1 MAKKQESISDKI
13 IRLYKEGLTTAEI
26 AKEMEM
32 PAGNVP
38 NILEKHWPDYRSY
51 IQPERDRLAEA
62 NAPKKSSI
70 LPFGR
75 KSKNDKPVV
84 TAEPFT
90 PSLNLT
96 MDDDG
101 FVDHS
106 VVGMANML
114 NKGRSV
120 KETAEFFG
128 KDIND
133 IKAVESVMA
142 EHFKRV
148 NSQKG
153 PSVKNAEPAPAP
165 EPETPEVVD
174 DEPKIDPK
182 AASIA
187 NSIAKRN
194 STSTFETGAADASP
208 VKFPERV
215 KEPEPMPVENNVP
228 KPSET
233 AVAEKA
239 AEETPTMDELQVPD
253 LSYDELD
260 PEMPSIEPIA
270 LDDAFHAE
278 PVPESTM
285 PSIEEELAQRE
296 AEKKRLEA
304 EKAQITKF
312 SENMEEETMSPQE
325 KMRMFAQEQI
335 EQNNKKIDE
344 LQIGIADKE
353 NKSIELGKQ
362 ADEIYSQIIAL
373 QEKAKGFSTE
383 KEKLDI
389 EISQVKG
396 DIEGLKRENEE
407 FKSYIK

>member
-13 IRLYKEGLTTAEI
+13 IRLYKEGYNTAEI

-38 NILEKHWPDYRSY
+38 NILEKHWPDYKSY

-62 NAPKKSSI
+62 NQKKGSI

-75 KSKNDKPVV
+75 KGKNDKPAVS
-84 TAEPFT
+84 AEPFT
-90 PSLNLT
+90 PTLNLT

-114 NKGRSV
+114 NKGRTA

-133 IKAVESVMA
+133 IKAVEKVMA
-142 EHFKRV
+142 EHFARV
-148 NSQKG
+148 NAQKG
-153 PSVKNAEPAPAP
+153 PSVKTVQPEPAVP
-165 EPETPEVVD
+165 EAVEE
-174 DEPKIDPK
+174 EPKIDPK

-187 NSIAKRN
+187 SSIAKRN

-208 VKFPERV
+208 VKFPEPV

-233 AVAEKA
+233 VAAEKA
-239 AEETPTMDELQVPD
+239 AEEIPSMDELQVPD

-296 AEKKRLEA
+296 AEKKKLEA

>member
-13 IRLYKEGLTTAEI
+13 IRLYKEGYSTAEI

-38 NILEKHWPDYRSY
+38 NILEKHWPDYQSY
-51 IQPERDRLAEA
+51 VQPERDPEA
-62 NAPKKSSI
+62 AQQKKGSI

-75 KSKNDKPVV
+75 KGKNDKPSV
-84 TAEPFT
+84 TGEPFT
-90 PSLNLT
+90 PSLNLA

-106 VVGMANML
+106 VAGIASML
-114 NKGRSV
+114 NKGRSA
-120 KETAEFFG
+120 KEVAEFFG

-133 IKAVESVMA
+133 IKAVEQLMD
-142 EHFKRV
+142 EHFSRL
-148 NSQKG
+148 NEQKG
-153 PSVKNAEPAPAP
+153 PKVNTAKKAEPKKEEPKPEAAEPAKAE
-165 EPETPEVVD
+165 EPE
-174 DEPKIDPK
+174 IDK

-194 STSTFETGAADASP
+194 SSASFETGAADASP
-208 VKFPERV
+208 VKTPEPV
-215 KEPEPMPVENNVP
+215 KEPEPVSAENNVP
-228 KPSET
+228 KPTET
-233 AVAEKA
+233 LK
-239 AEETPTMDELQVPD
+239 AEEPVTMDELIVPD
-253 LSYDELD
+253 LGYDDVE
-260 PEMPSIEPIA
+260 PEMPSIEPIS
-270 LDDAFHAE
+270 LDDAFMVE
-278 PVPESTM
+278 PAPESTM
-285 PSIEEELAQRE
+285 PSIEEEMAKRAEE
-296 AEKKRLEA
+296 AKQLEEEKKE
-304 EKAQITKF
+304 ITNF
-312 SENMEEETMSPQE
+312 SKNMEEEIMSPQE

-344 LQIGIADKE
+344 LQLGIADKE

-373 QEKAKGFSTE
+373 QEKAKGFSSE